1 MTDVLV
7 DSNVLLDVLT
17 EDPTWFDWSASALEE
32 HAESA
37 VLMINP
43 IIYAEVSVRFARIEE
58 LDVALPAD
66 LFKREPL
73 PWDAAFLAGKCFL
86 RYRKA
91 GGPGSLFQV
100 CTRSHFH
107 LAIQRQS
114 SRIGANA
121 FGKSGTRPYVH
132 PRCGPAPSATLS
144 VGLSRGCSPAWSAE
158 RIGTANRGAA
168 CSRNRATGVA
178 RFTTEGS
185 RPDNGKHQES
195 ALAFWAL
202 ADKLLSRRDFR
213 IVQGCHAPLL
223 TAHAAS

>member
-91 GGPGSLFQV
+91 GGAK
-100 CTRSHFH
+100 RSPLPDFYV
-107 LAIQRQS
+107 
-114 SRIGANA
+114 GA
-121 FGKSGTRPYVH
+121 
-132 PRCGPAPSATLS
+132 C
-144 VGLSRGCSPAWSAE
+144 
-158 RIGTANRGAA
+158 
-168 CSRNRATGVA
+168 RN
-178 RFTTEGS
+178 
-185 RPDNGKHQES
+185 
-195 ALAFWAL
+195 
-202 ADKLLSRRDFR
+202 SRRDAADA
-213 IVQGCHAPLL
+213 GCVTVSHLLSHASVDR
-223 TAHAAS
+223 AG